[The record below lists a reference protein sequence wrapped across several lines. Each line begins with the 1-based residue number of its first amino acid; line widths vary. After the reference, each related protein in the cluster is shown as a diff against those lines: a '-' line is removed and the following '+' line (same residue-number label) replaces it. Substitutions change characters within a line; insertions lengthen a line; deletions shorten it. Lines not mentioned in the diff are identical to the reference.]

1 MSRRNLMSRGMLMSK
16 GMLLSRGLL
25 IAVRIPLTVRKLI
38 NIATKYASPGLFGET
53 LNSKEHPAG
62 VFDVFFDA

>member
-1 MSRRNLMSRGMLMSK
+1 MSG
-16 GMLLSRGLL
+16 GLL
-25 IAVRIPLTVRKLI
+25 IAVRIPLTVRKLL
-38 NIATKYASPGLFGET
+38 NIATKYASPGIFGET